1 MGRPLGVALTSS
13 TPCPLAH
20 APLPTTGN
28 LLRKL
33 PRKTA
38 VRAGD
43 TAMFCVELAKLEDP
57 VQWLWNQ
64 KAVVAGGRVAVTAEG
79 TCHTLTISRCSLEDV
94 GEVAF
99 VAGDCRTS
107 TQFCVSGKG
116 RGSTC
121 QMEGPCPC
129 PPAGPCS
136 DFLPAAGST
145 RHCRLPR
152 LSGMPRL

>member
-1 MGRPLGVALTSS
+1 MGRPVGVALTSS
-13 TPCPLAH
+13 TPCPLAP
-20 APLPTTGN
+20 APLPTPGN

-38 VRAGD
+38 VRVGD
-43 TAMFCVELAKLEDP
+43 TAMFCVELAKPEGP

-64 KAVVAGGRVAVTAEG
+64 KVVVAGGRVAVTAEG
-79 TCHTLTISRCSLEDV
+79 TRHTLTISRCSLEDV

-99 VAGDCRTS
+99 VAGDCRTT

-121 QMEGPCPC
+121 RME
-129 PPAGPCS
+129 GPCS
-136 DFLPAAGST
+136 DFSPAAGST
-145 RHCRLPR
+145 VYCRLPR

>member
-1 MGRPLGVALTSS
+1 
-13 TPCPLAH
+13 
-20 APLPTTGN
+20 
-28 LLRKL
+28 
-33 PRKTA
+33 
-38 VRAGD
+38 
-43 TAMFCVELAKLEDP
+43 MFCVELAKPEGP

-116 RGSTC
+116 RESPCRT
-121 QMEGPCPC
+121 EGA
-129 PPAGPCS
+129 PPFMLGRVICFTQSANS
-136 DFLPAAGST
+136 NVNLIQKHSH
-145 RHCRLPR
+145 RHTQN
-152 LSGMPRL
+152 